1 MKSEP
6 ATVASTPDNLPD
18 LDNLPGTNNGSP
30 TPRQSRLPRAAGL
43 SNRVK
48 LLAAGAVLLV
58 LALGSFAVYQFVT
71 NPRSSERPDLVRHKV
86 TKGRL
91 ELTIVERG
99 ALESAKNSDI
109 YCRVKAGNKGSTV
122 ASQIKTVIDDG
133 SEVLRDRPLK
143 DVKVIYY
150 FDQPSGTWRSRT
162 GEAGADGLT
171 VVESQESGDK
181 TYSDLLVDLDDSG
194 LQEQLKTQKITVDKA
209 ESDKIQAEEAY
220 KITVSQNASDIK
232 TAETQVELKTIALM
246 KYTGLNKEEA
256 LKAETLA
263 RLKEQLQNAQSNA
276 RRPAT
281 EIANEDLKNY
291 KSGDYLAALKDNL
304 GQIETAQSDLS
315 QQEDREAWAYRMV
328 KKGYQTASQAQAETS
343 RKEALQLTLNKQ
355 TLGLDVLVKYTKIQ
369 TLTQTLTDLEE
380 AQRALERVKSQAKSK
395 EVKDKTDREA
405 KKSVWEQELAHYK
418 DILEEIKKCKIY
430 APQDGMVV
438 YYIPEQARFGGG
450 SQQSIVAQGEPVRE
464 GQKLM
469 QIPDLRHMLVN
480 TKVHEALV
488 TKVHQGQEALVR
500 VDSAAGQFLHGH
512 VESVATVAAQQD
524 WMAADV
530 KVYTTKVAIDAKE
543 IEKYQLELKPGMS
556 AEVTII
562 IADALENI
570 LTVPVQA
577 IVGGSEMG
585 DERRIVVMTPK
596 GPQERTVKVG
606 ASNDK
611 VAEVKDGLAEGD
623 EVVLNPKAVL
633 GDRIKT
639 HDPGMAKSS
648 VGGGG
653 GEGGPAKGGPN
664 GNGRGGKPGAK
675 PAAGPGGSPGGG
687 PPGGGAPGGGG
698 GGWQN
703 MSPED
708 QKKAEQA
715 MLDRFRQATPEKRK
729 EMLQQIPEAF
739 RDTVKGR
746 LKGAG
751 IDVPD

>member
-1 MKSEP
+1 
-6 ATVASTPDNLPD
+6 
-18 LDNLPGTNNGSP
+18 
-30 TPRQSRLPRAAGL
+30 
-43 SNRVK
+43 
-48 LLAAGAVLLV
+48 LV
-58 LALGSFAVYQFVT
+58 VALGSFAVYQFVS

-133 SEVLRDRPLK
+133 SEVVHNRLLK
-143 DVKVIYY
+143 DVKLIYF
-150 FDQPSGTWRSRT
+150 FDNPTGTWRSRP
-162 GEAGADGLT
+162 GEAASDGFT
-171 VVESQESGDK
+171 VVEAPDSTDK
-181 TYSDLLVDLDDSG
+181 SYCDLLVDLDDSG

-220 KITVSQNASDIK
+220 KITVSQNDSDIK
-232 TAETQVELKTIALM
+232 TAETQLELAIITLM
-246 KYTGLNKEEA
+246 KYTGLSRDEV
-256 LKAETLA
+256 LKPETLA
-263 RLKEQLQNAQSNA
+263 RLKLELKNAEVNA
-276 RRPAT
+276 RRPAM
-281 EIANEDLKNY
+281 EIANEDLKRY
-291 KSGDYLAALKDNL
+291 KSGDYLASLKDIL
-304 GQIETAQSDLS
+304 GQVETATSDLT

-328 KKGYQTASQAQAETS
+328 KKGYQTPSQAQAETS
-343 RKEALQLTLNKQ
+343 RKDALQLTLNKQ
-355 TLGLDVLVKYTKIQ
+355 LLALDVLVKYTKISD
-369 TLTQTLTDLEE
+369 LTKALTSDPDKQGKGGLEE
-380 AQRALERVKSQAKSK
+380 QQRNLERTRSQAKSK

-405 KKSVWEQELAHYK
+405 KKSIWEQELAHYK
-418 DILEEIKKCKIY
+418 DILDEIKKCKIY

-488 TKVHQGQEALVR
+488 TRVHPGQEALVR
-500 VDSAAGQFLHGH
+500 VDSSAGQVLHGH

-530 KVYTTKVAIDAKE
+530 KVYTTKVAIDPKE
-543 IEKYQLELKPGMS
+543 IEKYGLELKPGMS

-611 VAEVKDGLAEGD
+611 VAEVKEGLTEGD

-633 GDRIKT
+633 GEKIKT

-653 GEGGPAKGGPN
+653 EGGPTKGGPN